1 MHPLDRLLRTIKKDK
16 YKDYL
21 ATREMHWGGW
31 ENTHKRKDWVRTDA
45 VLRLSEIMY
54 GKHLLQFPI
63 LEGIL
68 QI

>member
-1 MHPLDRLLRTIKKDK
+1 
-16 YKDYL
+16 
-21 ATREMHWGGW
+21 MHWGGW